1 MKKALSEIVKTTTS
15 DGKKLNISIVD
26 KESETGL
33 TYHKRL
39 FILV

>member
-15 DGKKLNISIVD
+15 DGKQLYITIVN
-26 KESETGL
+26 KESELGL
-33 TYHKRL
+33 SYNRRL